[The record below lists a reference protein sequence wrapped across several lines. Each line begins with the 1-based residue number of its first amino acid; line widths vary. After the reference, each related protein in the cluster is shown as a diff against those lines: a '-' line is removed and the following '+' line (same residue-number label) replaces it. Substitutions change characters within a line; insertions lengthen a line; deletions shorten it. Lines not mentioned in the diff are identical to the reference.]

1 MCNIQ
6 PRKGNER
13 VVKQREMRGLAGRET
28 VVALPDTEVVRQEG
42 TIAAGIGQSRLGPE
56 EQQAR
61 YMCGRLHHRCISARV
76 LLLMNNEVG
85 ERGNLIEQRHE
96 LHDPETNNWERKR
109 EAGGR
114 RDTRKCGKKS
124 RIHIFGHATS
134 GLIDFLLT
142 SSTTKGT
149 FYQ

>member
-1 MCNIQ
+1 MNNNETRSLRYERLPASRCNPGSLGTQERPSVRKLGDLGVGRDCVCNIQ

-85 ERGNLIEQRHE
+85 
-96 LHDPETNNWERKR
+96 
-109 EAGGR
+109 
-114 RDTRKCGKKS
+114 GKGKS
-124 RIHIFGHATS
+124 
-134 GLIDFLLT
+134 D
-142 SSTTKGT
+142 
-149 FYQ
+149 